1 MSRGMA
7 QGNKRQGA
15 KRAGGASARRDG
27 SRRWK
32 LEDAK
37 ARFSELVRDAR
48 EHGPQRVTVY
58 GKDAVVIVSAEAF
71 DRLAARDEAPS
82 LHALL
87 SESPLRDLDF
97 GEEGMPSPVREV
109 EL

>member
-1 MSRGMA
+1 MA
-7 QGNKRQGA
+7 QRKTPKAPKRLDGRAEAQG
-15 KRAGGASARRDG
+15 GV
-27 SRRWK
+27 RRWK

-37 ARFSELVRDAR
+37 ARFSELVRRAR

-58 GKDAVVIVSAEAF
+58 GKDAVVVLSADAYE
-71 DRLAARDEAPS
+71 RLTSRSEKPS

-87 SESPLRDLDF
+87 SDSPLKDLEF
-97 GEEGMPSPVREV
+97 GEEGVPSPVREV